1 GVEAGGQIVGLA
13 LVAGGIVAEHHDVRR
28 RLIAQAQPVGG
39 GVVAGVARPAA
50 LRDIVAEGI
59 FDALVLRTT
68 ADGGGEMPD
77 ELPVDLAECGNLAGA
92 RRGVP
97 VSRREGRTAEE
108 RTLERNVGI

>member
-1 GVEAGGQIVGLA
+1 
-13 LVAGGIVAEHHDVRR
+13 
-28 RLIAQAQPVGG
+28 
-39 GVVAGVARPAA
+39 VARPAA

-108 RTLERNVGI
+108 RTLERNVGIIYAEGIAERLVVGRKQAYFLREQPGLERADL